1 MKQAYTILA
10 NDLLHQYH
18 SKFENMRRAS
28 AVADAVRQIS
38 QNDYAFRLSI
48 GMEGL
53 LSVARAAGDDESAD
67 QLETIISKCNAGE
80 IPCAGML

>member
-1 MKQAYTILA
+1 MKQVYTILA
-10 NDLLHQYH
+10 KDLLHQYH
-18 SKFENMRRAS
+18 SKFENMRSAS
-28 AVADAVRQIS
+28 AVADAVRVIS

-80 IPCAGML
+80 IPCAGTL